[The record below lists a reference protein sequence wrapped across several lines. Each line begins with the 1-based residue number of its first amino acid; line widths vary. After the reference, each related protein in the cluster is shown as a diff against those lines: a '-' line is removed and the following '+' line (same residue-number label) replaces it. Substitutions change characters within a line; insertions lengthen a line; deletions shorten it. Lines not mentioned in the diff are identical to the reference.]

1 MRTLT
6 RALAFA
12 VLLLAAPAGLRAQE
26 PVALCDSLAGE
37 AVPLADIDAETAL
50 AACGAALAEQP
61 AEPRLA
67 YQYARALERA
77 GRLQDAA
84 RLYGWAVEGGH
95 APAAAARQRLA
106 SLAAAPAPAEP
117 AQVEDLLAGT
127 AALLRRYGASLPAA
141 PSDPLAVLTDLDGDP
156 TELLRWVAAE
166 TRPVAYRGTLRGARG
181 VLLDRAGNSLDRAL
195 LLTAL
200 LRQAGWETR
209 LARAQLSPAQA
220 AALLP
225 GLQRSVAVPAAPP
238 GRQPVLELLRADP
251 RFDPAIVAEI
261 ETKSAAEAER
271 LRVGYA
277 QRMALLLPALQ
288 AATADLAPAADA
300 AAEAAA
306 LEALADHVWVQV
318 RGAQG
323 WQDLDP
329 EAQVLGP
336 LGAAEILD
344 PAALPEALRHA
355 VVLRVVLELQSAA
368 GLREER
374 LLEWQGH
381 PPELLEQA
389 VVLVH
394 LPRRMGTVEQS
405 FGAADYPARLVA
417 ALDGETA
424 WVPMLQIGRELVSDR
439 LFTRD
444 GEVAAAD
451 LAPLAGAGSGIAG
464 LSGSLDAAFGGPEEA
479 AAPAEPAIPTA
490 EWLEIEIH
498 APGAAPI
505 VLRRTVFDLLGPAAR
520 RAGTPLAP
528 TQDQLRDRA
537 VHLLGRTE
545 VLIGGAAPT
554 PLLLAR
560 LASQDLA
567 GLVDSLRR
575 LAAATDAA
583 ELAAVPPA
591 PPLPYALLRFASQ
604 RFSRNSTTALA
615 SPNVVLHHLRYAWN
629 PDGTITEGL
638 ELDIVGN
645 QVTAGGDWFQRR
657 LAQGVA
663 DTVLEGLLSF
673 AADAAQNA
681 ARFHAEDL
689 AAGKAWTPLDAA
701 RLAAAPLPPDLA
713 ARLAADLEAGY
724 LVIAP
729 ADLPAAAAA
738 DRLAW
743 WRIDPASGKAL
754 GMLKTGGGATLFE
767 AVYKYVNIASCA
779 MSGYGLVS
787 AIINKRIA
795 DAVVGTLTT
804 GICVF
809 GMGLGAMNNRV
820 GVPNPDT
827 KYVGYVLD
835 ALGMIIDAGSNLI
848 PS

>member
-1 MRTLT
+1 MRKLT
-6 RALAFA
+6 RTLAFA
-12 VLLLAAPAGLRAQE
+12 VLLLAAPAGLQAQE

-37 AVPLADIDAETAL
+37 AVPLADIDAEAAL
-50 AACGAALAEQP
+50 AACGAALADQP

-84 RLYGWAVEGGH
+84 RLYGWAAEGGH

-127 AALLRRYGASLPAA
+127 AALLRRYGASLPAD
-141 PSDPLAVLTDLDGDP
+141 PSDPLAVLTGLDGNPD
-156 TELLRWVAAE
+156 ELLRWVAVE
-166 TRPVAYRGTLRGARG
+166 TRPVAYRGMLRGARG

-209 LARAQLSPAQA
+209 LARTQLSPAQA

-225 GLQRSVAVPAAPP
+225 GLRRSVEVPAAPP

-261 ETKSAAEAER
+261 ETKSAVEAER
-271 LRVGYA
+271 LRAGYA
-277 QRMALLLPALQ
+277 GRMALLLPDLQ
-288 AATADLAPAADA
+288 AATAGLAPAADA
-300 AAEAAA
+300 AAEATA
-306 LEALADHVWVQV
+306 LEALADHVWVQL

-336 LGAAEILD
+336 LAAVEILD
-344 PAALPEALRHA
+344 PAALPEDLRHA
-355 VVLRVVLELQSAA
+355 VVLRVVLELQDAA
-368 GLREER
+368 GQREER

-381 PPELLEQA
+381 PPELLERA

-394 LPRRMGTVEQS
+394 LPRRMGAVEQS

-444 GEVAAAD
+444 GEIAAAD

-464 LSGSLDAAFGGPEEA
+464 LSGSLDAAFGGPEA

-490 EWLEIEIH
+490 EWLEIEVH

-505 VLRRTVFDLLGPAAR
+505 VQRRAVFDLLGPAAR
-520 RAGTPLAP
+520 RAGTKLAP

-560 LASQDLA
+560 RASQDLA
-567 GLVDSLRR
+567 GLADSLRR
-575 LAAATDAA
+575 VASARDAV

-604 RFSRNSTTALA
+604 RFPRNSTTALA

-657 LAQGVA
+657 LAQGVS
-663 DTVLEGLLSF
+663 DTVLEGLLSP

-724 LVIAP
+724 LVVAP
-729 ADLPAAAAA
+729 ADLAAAAAA

-743 WRIDPASGKAL
+743 WRIDPASGTAL
-754 GMLKTGGGATLFE
+754 GLLKTGGGAELFE
-767 AVYKYVNIASCA
+767 TVYSYVNIASCA
-779 MSGYGLVS
+779 LSGYGLIS

-795 DAVVGTLTT
+795 DTVVGVLTT
-804 GICVF
+804 GICVS
-809 GMGLGAMNNRV
+809 GMGLGAFNARL
-820 GVPNPDT
+820 GTPNPDT
-827 KYVGYVLD
+827 KYVLYVFD
-835 ALGMIIDAGSNLI
+835 AVGMIIDAGSYAL
-848 PS
+848 P

>member
-1 MRTLT
+1 M
-6 RALAFA
+6 RALVFA
-12 VLLLAAPAGLRAQE
+12 VALLAAPAGLRGQE

-37 AVPLADIDAETAL
+37 AVPLADIDAEAAL

-61 AEPRLA
+61 AEPRFA

-77 GRLQDAA
+77 GRLQDAK
-84 RLYGWAVEGGH
+84 RLYSWAAEGGH
-95 APAAAARQRLA
+95 APAAAAQQRLA
-106 SLAAAPAPAEP
+106 SLTAAPAPAEP
-117 AQVEDLLAGT
+117 AQIEDLLAGT
-127 AALLRRYGASLPAA
+127 AATLRRYGASLPAD
-141 PSDPLAVLTDLDGDP
+141 PSDPLAVLTGLDGNP
-156 TELLRWVAAE
+156 AELLRWVAAE

-195 LLTAL
+195 LLTVL

-251 RFDPAIVAEI
+251 RFDPAMVADI
-261 ETKSAAEAER
+261 ETQSAAEAER
-271 LRVGYA
+271 LRAGYA
-277 QRMALLLPALQ
+277 GRMALLLPDLQ
-288 AATADLAPAADA
+288 AATAGLAPAADA
-300 AAEAAA
+300 AAEASA

-329 EAQVLGP
+329 DAEILGP
-336 LGAAEILD
+336 LAAAEILD
-344 PAALPEALRHA
+344 PAALPEELRHA
-355 VVLRVVLELQSAA
+355 VTLRVVLELQNAA

-381 PPELLEQA
+381 PPELLERA

-394 LPRRMGTVEQS
+394 LPRRMGAVEQS

-417 ALDGETA
+417 ALDGETG

-444 GEVAAAD
+444 GEIAAAD

-464 LSGSLDAAFGGPEEA
+464 LSGSLDAAFGGPEA
-479 AAPAEPAIPTA
+479 AAPSEPAIPTA
-490 EWLEIEIH
+490 EWLEIEVR
-498 APGAAPI
+498 APGAAP
-505 VLRRTVFDLLGPAAR
+505 VVQRRTVFDLLGPAAR
-520 RAGTPLAP
+520 RSGTKLAP

-575 LAAATDAA
+575 LAAASDAA

-604 RFSRNSTTALA
+604 RFPRNSTTALA

-645 QVTAGGDWFQRR
+645 EVTAGRDWFQRR
-657 LAQGVA
+657 LAQGVS
-663 DTVLEGLLSF
+663 DTVLEGLLSP
-673 AADAAQNA
+673 AADASQNA

-689 AAGKAWTPLDAA
+689 AAGKAWTPLAAA

-713 ARLAADLEAGY
+713 ARLATDLEAGY
-724 LVIAP
+724 LVVAP
-729 ADLPAAAAA
+729 ADLAAAAAA

-743 WRIDPASGKAL
+743 WRIDPANGTAL
-754 GMLKTGGGATLFE
+754 GLLKTGGGAELFE
-767 AVYKYVNIASCA
+767 TVYSYVNIASCA
-779 MSGYGLVS
+779 LSGYSLIS
-787 AIINKRIA
+787 AVINRRIA
-795 DAVVGTLTT
+795 DSVVGVLTT
-804 GICVF
+804 GLCVS
-809 GMGLGAMNNRV
+809 GMAAGALNARM
-820 GVPNPDT
+820 GTPNPDT
-827 KYVGYVLD
+827 KYVLYVLD
-835 ALGMIIDAGSNLI
+835 AIGMAVDAGSYAL
-848 PS
+848 P

>member
-1 MRTLT
+1 MRKLT

-12 VLLLAAPAGLRAQE
+12 VVLLAAPADLRAQE

-37 AVPLADIDAETAL
+37 AVPLTDIDAEAAL

-127 AALLRRYGASLPAA
+127 AALLRRYGASLPAD
-141 PSDPLAVLTDLDGDP
+141 PSDPLAVLTGLDGDP
-156 TELLRWVAAE
+156 AELLRWVAAE

-251 RFDPAIVAEI
+251 RFDPAIVAEV

-271 LRVGYA
+271 LRAGYA
-277 QRMALLLPALQ
+277 ERMALLLPALQ
-288 AATADLAPAADA
+288 AATAGLAPAADA

-336 LGAAEILD
+336 LAAGEILD
-344 PAALPEALRHA
+344 PAALPEELRHA
-355 VVLRVVLELQSAA
+355 VVLRVVLELQDAA
-368 GLREER
+368 GLHEER

-394 LPRRMGTVEQS
+394 LPRRMGTIEQS

-444 GEVAAAD
+444 GEIAAAD

-464 LSGSLDAAFGGPEEA
+464 LSGSLDAAFGGPEA

-490 EWLEIEIH
+490 EWLEIEVR
-498 APGAAPI
+498 APGAAP
-505 VLRRTVFDLLGPAAR
+505 VVQRRTVFDLLGPAAR
-520 RAGTPLAP
+520 RAGTKLAP

-560 LASQDLA
+560 LTSQDLP
-567 GLVDSLRR
+567 GFVDSLRR
-575 LAAATDAA
+575 LAAARDAA

-604 RFSRNSTTALA
+604 RFPRNGTTALA

-657 LAQGVA
+657 LAQGVS
-663 DTVLEGLLSF
+663 DTVLEGLLSL

-689 AAGKAWTPLDAA
+689 AAGKSWTPLDAA
-701 RLAAAPLPPDLA
+701 RLAAAPLPPDIA

-724 LVIAP
+724 LVVAP

-743 WRIDPASGKAL
+743 WRIDPASGTAL
-754 GMLKTGGGATLFE
+754 GMLKTGGGAELFE
-767 AVYKYVNIASCA
+767 TVYTYVNIASCA
-779 MSGYGLVS
+779 LSGYGLIS
-787 AIINKRIA
+787 AVINKRIA
-795 DAVVGTLTT
+795 DAVVGALTT

-809 GMGLGAMNNRV
+809 GMGLGAANSRI
-820 GVPNPDT
+820 GVANPTT

-835 ALGMIIDAGSNLI
+835 AIGMAIDAGSYAL
-848 PS
+848 P